1 MNTPDT
7 PHLGTL
13 RAFVVEQRNWDI
25 ELSVEMTMF
34 EAAFGCELDLEG
46 TIQDP
51 CGECMGAGA
60 NMSCRTCRGTGRRA
74 SRYWST
80 PVKLPVGLK
89 DGRTRIPGFGVSTG
103 IAGLQGDLVVYV
115 RITKNEMFRLTRS
128 GRLDAYVP
136 ISQWTWLLGGKVMVP
151 LLDGA
156 RLVEFSSMDHEI
168 RIAGQGWPKELGS
181 HERGD
186 LIVNLVPQDFRLK
199 VAQRKFLEQM
209 ARDERNKYL
218 TSWDREIEKWAQGSA
233 ESRYLPPEP
242 KKKPKQQQKTKDTSP
257 TS

>member
-13 RAFVVEQRNWDI
+13 RALVVAQRNWDI
-25 ELSVEMTMF
+25 EISVEMTMF
-34 EAAFGCELDLEG
+34 EAAFGCEIDLEG
-46 TIQDP
+46 TIEDP

-60 NMSCRTCRGTGRRA
+60 NMSCRICGGTGRRA

-80 PVKLPVGLK
+80 AVKLPVGLK

-103 IAGLQGDLVVYV
+103 IAGLHGDLVLCV
-115 RITKNEMFRLTRS
+115 RIKKNEMFRLTRS

-136 ISQWTWLLGGKVMVP
+136 ISQWTWLVGGKLMVP

-156 RLVEFSSMDHEI
+156 RLVDFSSMDHEI

-186 LIVNLVPQDFRLK
+186 LIVNLVPQDFRLT

-209 ARDERNKYL
+209 ARDERNKDL
-218 TSWDREIEKWAQGSA
+218 TSWNREIEKWAQGST
-233 ESRYLPPEP
+233 ESRYRALES
-242 KKKPKQQQKTKDTSP
+242 KKKLKKQP
-257 TS
+257 NA